1 MKKIYYLILLLLL
14 MGGFLLYWLHK
25 TPKIHNDLSDK
36 RPIKAAP
43 QPITTPTP
51 VSAQQIKDYWA
62 TRMAQ
67 TMHLTYPRW
76 DGGRS
81 TSLNDPR
88 WKILN
93 KRDDTDP
100 WWRGKIP
107 IEFYGR
113 VIDDYSNAVAGASAS
128 FSWVDL
134 SPAGTSQ
141 RVVQSDAQGNF
152 SITGIKGV
160 SMLVNV
166 SKDGYLVANSKNH
179 NAFDFASFSSENFYQ
194 PDAAHPVIF
203 HLRKK
208 GITEPLVH
216 NAYKI
221 IVSLGKTAVV
231 KLNNGQTTI
240 NFTLLSND
248 WHREGKW
255 ELQVSLQ
262 NGGIIPTAEEFI
274 TQAPAEGYQ
283 LSFTLDKKTPKSP
296 KWPSGQGGFF
306 YLQSGQNYGRI
317 DIRMIPGL
325 KTVYLDVWI
334 NPKPGSRN
342 IELPNQ

>member
-1 MKKIYYLILLLLL
+1 MKKKYYLILLLLL
-14 MGGFLLYWLHK
+14 LGGGLLYWLLK
-25 TPKIHNDLSDK
+25 TPKIHNDLSNK
-36 RPIKAAP
+36 QSVKTAPHPI
-43 QPITTPTP
+43 QTP
-51 VSAQQIKDYWA
+51 VSTQQIKDYWA
-62 TRMAQ
+62 ARMAQ

-76 DGGRS
+76 EGGRAM
-81 TSLNDPR
+81 SLDDPR
-88 WKILN
+88 WN
-93 KRDDTDP
+93 EWRRRNQTDP
-100 WWRGKIP
+100 WWGGKIP

-113 VIDDYSNAVAGASAS
+113 VVDEHSNAVAGASAS
-128 FSWVDL
+128 FSWLDL

-141 RVVQSDAQGNF
+141 RVIQSDAQGNF
-152 SITGIKGV
+152 SIAGIKGA

-166 SKDGYLVANSKNH
+166 SKDGYLPARSENH
-179 NAFDFASFSSENFYQ
+179 NAFDFASFSSANFYQ

-216 NAYKI
+216 NSYKI
-221 IVSLGKTAVV
+221 PVSLGNTEVV
-231 KLNNGQTTI
+231 KLNNGQTTMD
-240 NFTLLSND
+240 FTLLAND

-255 ELQVSLQ
+255 EGQVSFQ

-283 LSFTLDKKTPKSP
+283 QSFTLDKQTPKSP
-296 KWPSGQGGFF
+296 KWTSGQGGFF

-334 NPKPGSRN
+334 NPKPGGRN
-342 IELPNQ
+342 IEIPAQ